1 MNECRRK
8 RSISTSNVYISNE
21 AAKCEISFRCNSYYV
36 GYKFPFAAICTDIY
50 VNAVNTVN
58 VGDYLVNTRYP
69 MENIPNVL
77 CCVRNR
83 MYAADA
89 LIGMD
94 FER

>member
-1 MNECRRK
+1 MSVEGSDPFPLRMFIFRMK
-8 RSISTSNVYISNE
+8 PQNVKFHFDAI
-21 AAKCEISFRCNSYYV
+21 AIA
-36 GYKFPFAAICTDIY
+36 KFPFAAICTDIY

-69 MENIPNVL
+69 LENIPNVL